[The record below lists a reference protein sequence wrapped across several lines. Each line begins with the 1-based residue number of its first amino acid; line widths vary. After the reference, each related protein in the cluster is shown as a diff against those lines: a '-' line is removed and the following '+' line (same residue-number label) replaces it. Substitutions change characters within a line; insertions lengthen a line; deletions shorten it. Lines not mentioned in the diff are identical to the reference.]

1 MSATGG
7 VGTIFGSFLG
17 VIVIC
22 LMKVGLHVDWKLL
35 TIIWKEYPLFP
46 PSELPASSA
55 SSAFDSGVDEAP
67 EGSVLALEPPHAAN
81 ESTIA
86 VLSKTAKT
94 FFFIVYIPPLN
105 NELLFI

>member
-1 MSATGG
+1 LSSPSVFA
-7 VGTIFGSFLG
+7 S
-17 VIVIC
+17 
-22 LMKVGLHVDWKLL
+22 
-35 TIIWKEYPLFP
+35 P
-46 PSELPASSA
+46 PS
-55 SSAFDSGVDEAP
+55 DDESP
-67 EGSVLALEPPHAAN
+67 PLEPPHAAN